1 MARHPN
7 IDDTS
12 LTFLEKCSKQDIYET
27 TYKSSYGR
35 FFPEEKKQFY
45 NYYKCPQKHESY
57 NLTNIS
63 YNNNNFYSKNR
74 NRENLQKTKQEK
86 NIKTNINTN
95 INTKPKLLCPHC
107 INEDIIK
114 AKSKNKIKRK
124 EVYETEYFEDKMKT
138 AHEYK
143 KNNDIKN
150 RENRAKDT
158 YVSLFKNRD
167 RSAQPYNKI
176 ISNYGD
182 NNYFGNE
189 IEYGILRCRNRE
201 LQNDKKL
208 FGLNLLN
215 KESNIIKYRNNATNN
230 LKSFK
235 SWIGPKNY
243 LLDKTEY
250 SLLITRQMETDD
262 LRNKKQRYETLKEE
276 NDILI
281 EQLRKEKNDIK
292 KEISSK
298 NKKMYEMNRANS
310 YLLRHKKYEEYKQK
324 KDKLK
329 EKECIN
335 LMTKKQ
341 IEDIM
346 RKVRQKRM
354 NYIKIN
360 KENLKM
366 FEDKKLK
373 NQKEKI
379 IMNRN
384 YEGLLFQGMENK
396 TCEKCNRLYPKNV
409 LSYTNFTEYNI
420 KENDNDEL

>member
-86 NIKTNINTN
+86 NINTN
-95 INTKPKLLCPHC
+95 ISTKPKLLCPHC

-298 NKKMYEMNRANS
+298 NKKKYEMNRANS

-420 KENDNDEL
+420 KENNDEL